1 MTKAAHASPPDLI
14 RRVCDR
20 ASFARLRRE
29 GVRVRSDVMWCS
41 VVADSSMSPPQV
53 AFAIGRAVG
62 PAVTRNQLRRRLRAI
77 LGAMDVPDGLYL
89 FGGQPSMS
97 ELTFAELET
106 RAAALLDAAQHSRAY
121 L

>member
-1 MTKAAHASPPDLI
+1 
-14 RRVCDR
+14 
-20 ASFARLRRE
+20 
-29 GVRVRSDVMWCS
+29 MWCS
-41 VVADSSMSPPQV
+41 FVNDPSISPPQV
-53 AFAIGRAVG
+53 AFAISRAVG
-62 PAVTRNQLRRRLRAI
+62 SAVTRNLLRRRLRAI
-77 LGAMDVPDGLYL
+77 LGVMHVPGGLYL